1 MTADKGPLT
10 DEELEGIQFTTVQ
23 YYLHEINPY
32 NGLVRDKTFPDAP
45 ASIAACGMALAT
57 MPLFVERLL
66 LPRTNIAQRVRNHL
80 RYLWE
85 LPQGPEPDAS
95 GHHGFFYHFLH
106 MGTGER
112 VWNCEL
118 STIDSAFLF
127 AGILTCATYFD
138 ADDPIENDLRA
149 YATKLYERVDW
160 NWACN
165 GGAAVT
171 HGWRPESGFIP
182 HSWTG
187 YDEALILNLLGLG
200 SPTHPLPAES
210 YSAYTST
217 YKWGNVYGHEY
228 LVCPPL
234 FTYQLS
240 HMWVDF
246 RGIRDAVMRER
257 GMDYFEN
264 SRRATYGHRAYC
276 IANPNEFI
284 GYGENCWGITACDG
298 PGWEKKLAK
307 NGREVQ
313 FFDYIARGVPEGPD
327 DGTIAPWAVVASL
340 PFAPEIVMPTIRH
353 FESLDLGMLQPFGF
367 KASFN
372 RTYPGTTGP
381 LGWVTPHHFGIDQG
395 PIALMIE
402 NYRSEFLW
410 NLMRRCKPLV
420 AGLRRAG
427 FTGGWLDG

>member
-1 MTADKGPLT
+1 MTD
-10 DEELEGIQFTTVQ
+10 DELDAIQFTTVQ
-23 YYLHEINPY
+23 YYLREINPL
-32 NGLVRDKTFPDAP
+32 NGLVRDKTWRDAP

-57 MPLFVERLL
+57 MPLFVEKLL
-66 LPRTNIAQRVRNHL
+66 LPRTLIAKRVLRNL
-80 RYLWE
+80 KYLWE

-95 GHHGFFYHFLH
+95 GHMGFFYHFIH

-127 AGILTCATYFD
+127 AGILTCRTYFD
-138 ADDPIENDLRA
+138 ADDAVEVELRD

-160 NWACN
+160 NWARN

-182 HSWTG
+182 HCWTG
-187 YDEALILNLLGLG
+187 YDEALILYLLGLG
-200 SPTHPLPAES
+200 SPTHPLPEES
-210 YSAYTST
+210 YAAYTAT
-217 YKWGNVYGHEY
+217 YKWADVYGHEY
-228 LVCPPL
+228 FVCPPL

-246 RGIRDAVMRER
+246 RGIRDAIMRER
-257 GMDYFEN
+257 DMDYFEN

-276 IANPNEFI
+276 IANPKEFI
-284 GYGENCWGITACDG
+284 GYGELCWGITACDG
-298 PGWEKKLAK
+298 PGWEKKLGK
-307 NGREVQ
+307 NGHEVQ
-313 FFDYIARGVPEGPD
+313 FFDYIARGVPDGPD

-340 PFAPEIVMPTIRH
+340 PFAPEIVLPTIEH
-353 FESLDLGMLQPFGF
+353 FATLNLGMLNPFGF

-372 RTYPGTTGP
+372 RTYPGGEHHKV
-381 LGWVTPHHFGIDQG
+381 GWVTPHHFGIDQG

-402 NYRSEFLW
+402 NYRTGALWEF
-410 NLMRRCKPLV
+410 MKRCEPLV
-420 AGLRRAG
+420 TGLRRAG
-427 FTGGWLDG
+427 FTGGWLEG